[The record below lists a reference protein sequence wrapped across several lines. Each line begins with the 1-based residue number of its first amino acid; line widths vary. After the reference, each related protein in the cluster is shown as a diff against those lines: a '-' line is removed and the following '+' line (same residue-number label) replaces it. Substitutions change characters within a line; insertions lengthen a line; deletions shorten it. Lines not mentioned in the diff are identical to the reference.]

1 MFFLSTPLWLKA
13 AIVAIGMSICA
24 GVTYF
29 WPTVKADNPIEEVAE
44 EIIEATI
51 GVDVDLTPD
60 SPENSTDK
68 EEKEAPEAK
77 KDPEPQ

>member
-1 MFFLSTPLWLKA
+1 MFLLSTPLWLKA

-24 GVTYF
+24 SVTYF

-60 SPENSTDK
+60 SPENSADK
-68 EEKEAPEAK
+68 KEKEAPETK
-77 KDPEPQ
+77 KDPEP